1 MKRRRACNGN
11 VKRQQNRNINL
22 NADDVDDEN
31 DHYDDHNDDDDD
43 DAGDGFVSD
52 AELMII
58 ASPLMTMQL
67 QLALQP
73 KTTHMKRAACN
84 MQLLL
89 LVLLLQL
96 SRLSF
101 RLCSIKFDKMQR
113 PP

>member
-43 DAGDGFVSD
+43 DAGDGCVSD

-73 KTTHMKRAACN
+73 KTTHMQRATCN

-89 LVLLLQL
+89 LLLLQL

>member
-31 DHYDDHNDDDDD
+31 DHYDDHTDDDDD
-43 DAGDGFVSD
+43 DAGD

-73 KTTHMKRAACN
+73 KTTHMQRAACN

-89 LVLLLQL
+89 LLLQL